1 MNVYLGPVLILVF
14 LGITCLYSAFE
25 KIFKWTDSLD
35 YYIKLYDKELS
46 PILVK
51 ASIVTI
57 LLIEIIVTSCI
68 AIGIYDLLAHE
79 DDYIAQ
85 IASVLSAMLFIVLMI
100 GMRIIKDYEGAARII
115 GYFLMSVFC
124 LYWLQSI

>member
-35 YYIKLYDKELS
+35 YYINLYDKELS
-46 PILVK
+46 PFLVK
-51 ASIVTI
+51 ASIVSI
-57 LLIEIIVTSCI
+57 LLIEIIVTSCM

-85 IASVLSAMLFIVLMI
+85 IAAVLSAVLFIFLMI
-100 GMRIIKDYEGAARII
+100 GMRIIKEYEGAARIL
-115 GYFLMSVFC
+115 GYFLLSAFC
-124 LYWLQSI
+124 LYWIQSI

>member
-46 PILVK
+46 PFLVK
-51 ASIVTI
+51 ASIVSI

-68 AIGIYDLLAHE
+68 AIGIYDLLATM
-79 DDYIAQ
+79 DSYIAEL
-85 IASVLSAMLFIVLMI
+85 ASSLSAVLFICLMI
-100 GMRIIKDYEGAARII
+100 GMRILKDYEGAARII

>member
-46 PILVK
+46 PFLVK
-51 ASIVTI
+51 ASIVSI
-57 LLIEIIVTSCI
+57 LLIEMVSLCSKHKNTLKT
-68 AIGIYDLLAHE
+68 AYLRL
-79 DDYIAQ
+79 
-85 IASVLSAMLFIVLMI
+85 
-100 GMRIIKDYEGAARII
+100 KT
-115 GYFLMSVFC
+115 
-124 LYWLQSI
+124 